1 MLTGGAICADLDG
14 VFGAGKDGIDGVVS
28 KSGEV
33 FSDEIG
39 VVETASADVTT
50 DGGQWND
57 ISRSIKI
64 RESMIHDV
72 GEGAS
77 ESSNGVIFVIVNE
90 GGEKSGAFAA
100 NEGGR
105 KIGAIGTEGG
115 GFD

>member
-1 MLTGGAICADLDG
+1 
-14 VFGAGKDGIDGVVS
+14 
-28 KSGEV
+28 
-33 FSDEIG
+33 
-39 VVETASADVTT
+39 
-50 DGGQWND
+50 
-57 ISRSIKI
+57 
-64 RESMIHDV
+64 MIHDV